1 MVTLVKPWTSRIH
14 TALACG
20 SGIHQN
26 LRVENFEFVA
36 FTSFFVPVHPAAA
49 AVTLRWRSDTV
60 FPFGITF
67 CAGAVACA
75 GAAGV
80 IKPRTG
86 TANQLTE

>member
-1 MVTLVKPWTSRIH
+1 MH
-14 TALACG
+14 TPLDCG

-26 LRVENFEFVA
+26 LRVEFAAFVA
-36 FTSFFVPVHPAAA
+36 FTSFLVPVHPAGA

-75 GAAGV
+75 GAVGV

-86 TANQLTE
+86 TAVMTAPAA